1 MHTHSLRWFV
11 SSLTVLAL
19 LLAVMAGGAA
29 VMGHTTQA
37 PAAPQATASL
47 HNPTFDNHDWYEF
60 NDRYGHYLTGSW
72 LPDDD
77 NNASDSIPLASR
89 QDWRLWFMDGWGIP
103 EYDPDSTH
111 ADSVE
116 AVVMRSYNSTD
127 NILGGIYQPIYGT
140 TPCLVYEFTM
150 KAQSR
155 LAADDELIA
164 IQVGI
169 DRVGWHPTT
178 DDPAV
183 HGSFPSSTVWGTAK
197 KPLWAYQTLSVQ
209 AEALADS
216 ITVFTYAHANG
227 GNSHQ
232 IYFDTGTFRDVT
244 PSRIYD
250 PDNYAATSGISGLA
264 ASVGGT
270 SATISWTSIGE
281 GISQVFYHPLP
292 STVSST
298 TTYSYTIYLPL
309 ISSTMMWQATALDK
323 NATTS
328 HSVTI
333 SGLEPGTT
341 YEYFVVTR
349 GLSDGACTD
358 WVSNKQQFT
367 TAP

>member
-1 MHTHSLRWFV
+1 MQKDDSRWFV
-11 SSLTVLAL
+11 SALTVLAL
-19 LLAVMAGGAA
+19 LLAVMAGGASVRGSA
-29 VMGHTTQA
+29 TKA
-37 PAAPQATASL
+37 PLAPMATASL

-60 NDRYGHYLTGSW
+60 NDRYGHYLTGAW

-77 NNASDSIPLASR
+77 NNASNSIPLATR

-103 EYDPDSTH
+103 DYDPTSTYV
-111 ADSVE
+111 DSVE
-116 AVVMRSYNSTD
+116 AVVMRAYNSTD
-127 NILGGIYQPIYGT
+127 NILAGIYQPIYGT

-155 LAADDELIA
+155 LAAGDELLA

-169 DRVGWHPTT
+169 DRTGWHPPI

-183 HGSFPSSTVWGTAK
+183 HGSFPASTVWGTSK
-197 KPLWAYQTLSVQ
+197 KPIGAYQMLSVQ

-232 IYFDTGTFRDVT
+232 VYFDTGSFRDAT

-250 PDNYAATSGISGLA
+250 PESYAATSGISGLS
-264 ASVGGT
+264 ASVSGT
-270 SATISWTSIGE
+270 SVTISWTSVGE
-281 GISQVFYHPLP
+281 GISQLFYHPLP
-292 STVSST
+292 SAVTST
-298 TTYSYTIYLPL
+298 TTYSYTVYLPL
-309 ISSTMMWQATALDK
+309 VSATESWQATALDK

-349 GLSDGACTD
+349 GLSNGACTD
-358 WVSNKQQFT
+358 WVSTKQQFT